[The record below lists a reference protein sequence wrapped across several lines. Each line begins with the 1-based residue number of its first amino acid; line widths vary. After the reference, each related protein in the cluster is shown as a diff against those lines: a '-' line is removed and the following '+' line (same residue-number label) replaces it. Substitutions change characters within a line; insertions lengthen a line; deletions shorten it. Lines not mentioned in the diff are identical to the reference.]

1 MPLEDDQQD
10 IIRKALANRGL
21 SLADLPHEPQALDAY
36 LRQQLGISPEAW
48 RRIPAYEPAAALPP
62 GLDRHE
68 APYPYGTVNIWTIDT
83 PQGLI
88 VVDTGC
94 TPADLRAAIGNRSVL
109 AILITHEHGDHIG
122 GLASGWQQSPVYG
135 IGSAEPPASLGGWT
149 LRTVSLAGHTPRA
162 RGYILQQGNDTLLFT
177 GDSLF
182 AGSIGKIP
190 GGEAPAAL
198 ARIRAA
204 LAALPDNAVIC
215 PGHGPATTTGQE
227 LKNNPFLA

>member
-1 MPLEDDQQD
+1 MELEDNQQD

-21 SLADLPHEPQALDAY
+21 SLADLPAEPQPFDTF

-48 RRIPAYEPAAALPP
+48 HRIPAYEPRADLPP

-68 APYPYGTVNIWTIDT
+68 APYPYGTVNIWTLDT

-88 VVDTGC
+88 VIDAGC
-94 TPADLRAAIGNRSVL
+94 TPADLRAAIGNRTVL

-122 GLASGWQQSPVYG
+122 GLASGWKQSPVYG
-135 IGSAEPPASLGGWT
+135 IGSAEPPPSLGGWS

-162 RGYILQQGNDTLLFT
+162 RGYILQQGSSTLLFT
-177 GDSLF
+177 GDALF
-182 AGSIGKIP
+182 AGSIGKTP
-190 GGEAPAAL
+190 RGEAPAAL

-204 LAALPDNAVIC
+204 LETLPENAVIC
-215 PGHGPATTTGQE
+215 PGHGPATTTAQE

>member
-1 MPLEDDQQD
+1 MELEDTQQD

-21 SLADLPHEPQALDAY
+21 SLTDLPENPQALDAC
-36 LRQQLGISPEAW
+36 LRQQLGISPEAY
-48 RRIPAYEPAAALPP
+48 RNLPSYSPRVELPP
-62 GLDRHE
+62 GLERHQ
-68 APYPYGTVNIWTIDT
+68 APYPYGTVNIWTLDT

-88 VVDTGC
+88 VIDTGC
-94 TPADLRAAIGNRSVL
+94 TPADLRAAIGNHSVL
-109 AILITHEHGDHIG
+109 ATLITHEHGDHIG

-135 IGSAEPPASLGGWT
+135 IGRTEPPASLGGWT

-162 RGYILQQGNDTLLFT
+162 RGYILQQGSDTLLFT
-177 GDSLF
+177 GDALF

-204 LAALPDNAVIC
+204 LAALPENAVIC
-215 PGHGPATTTGQE
+215 PGHGPATTNGQE
-227 LKNNPFLA
+227 QRNNPFLA